1 MTKRD
6 EFEEFLQDR
15 HIGQYIGID
24 DTLPDD
30 FNDWLGDLTVDEW
43 LNYGNMFAVLQEKK
57 MLKKRIA
64 ELEQERE

>member
-6 EFEEFLQDR
+6 EFKEFLQDR
-15 HIGQYIGID
+15 YRTIYTGYNVRLMGSA
-24 DTLPDD
+24 DT
-30 FNDWLGDLTVDEW
+30 WLKYLTVDEW

-64 ELEQERE
+64 ELEQKGE